1 MDMGQSMGCKRRTFV
16 DYPRLI
22 VCLQL
27 EPKAGKRRDVGD
39 LGRKK
44 HGKIEV
50 LVDEKRPVMCK

>member
-1 MDMGQSMGCKRRTFV
+1 MGCKRRTFG

-50 LVDEKRPVMCK
+50 